1 MKKTGT
7 RANNSKKI
15 DSGKTVESS
24 KKAVPIKIRS
34 TAKPFYIVCIGA
46 SAGGLN
52 AVGELVSQFPLQIN
66 AAIFVVLHLSKS
78 AIGDILVTRLEKA
91 TSLSCEVAKN
101 GVIIQPGHIYI
112 APPDVHLLVG
122 DGKIVIGHGP
132 PENRFRPSID
142 VLFRSAAAHYGEKT
156 IGIILT
162 GFLNDGT
169 VGMWSIKQSGGHTIV
184 QDPNEAE
191 YPDMPLSV
199 LETMETDYCTQLKK
213 ISDVVLKIIED
224 AESKGISPP
233 PAIVAESKLSEKSA
247 TTIEQVA
254 ELGEKTLFACPDCGG
269 GLWQISNDRVKH
281 YRCHI
286 GHSYSETDMIVRQ
299 SQAIEQ
305 TLWVALRMM
314 EERKILLKKTATENE
329 NKGLTSL
336 SVSMRE
342 QARQLENHVEKLKEL
357 LFAVVK
363 D

>member
-1 MKKTGT
+1 MKKTGS
-7 RANNSKKI
+7 RANNTKKI
-15 DSGKTVESS
+15 PLAKAVKSS
-24 KKAVPIKIRS
+24 KKAGSIKSRS
-34 TAKPFYIVCIGA
+34 AAEPFYIVCIGA

-52 AVGELVSQFPLQIN
+52 AVSELVSQFPLQLN
-66 AAIFVVLHLSKS
+66 AAVFVVLHLSKS
-78 AIGDILVTRLEKA
+78 AIADILVTRLEKA

-101 GVIIQPGHIYI
+101 GVMIQPGHIYI

-122 DGKIVIGHGP
+122 DGKIIIGHGP

-213 ISDVVLKIIED
+213 IGDVVLKIIEE
-224 AESKGISPP
+224 AESKGILPP
-233 PAIVAESKLSEKSA
+233 PAIIAESKLSEKSA

-254 ELGEKTLFACPDCGG
+254 TIGEKTLFACPDCGG

-329 NKGLTSL
+329 SKGLTSL
-336 SVSMRE
+336 SGTLRE
-342 QARQLENHVEKLKEL
+342 QAQQLEIHVEKLKEL